1 MRPLVKKF
9 NDLHPTLK
17 DKEKMS
23 KDEFIKYATKMA
35 DMRDEVLSQFEDE
48 DWEELFKL
56 PYPIQ
61 YRIALGNLKRMRKN
75 D

>member
-23 KDEFIKYATKMA
+23 KDEFIKYAMKMA
-35 DMRDEVLSQFEDE
+35 EMRNEVLSQFENE
-48 DWEELFKL
+48 DWDELFKL

-61 YRIALGNLKRMRKN
+61 YRIALKKLKRMHKK
-75 D
+75 